1 MLKTIRDI
9 AGNSVVSVCGTASPE
24 NNRDKI
30 HYVLSQNKEVMD
42 SFKHR
47 IFVLNKIT
55 GFSTTEFNDI
65 IADIKQMYSC
75 VVLVEHV
82 NRGYQFG
89 FIDSDLMS
97 FNYVRN
103 NIPAYDFYFKYNM
116 DTILYNKF
124 LDITIENTADVIYP
138 PEISCLTPEFKSP
151 ELYKTYKDACM
162 DFSTSK
168 EGKFPGAWIMPWLY
182 MLSNKIDILYPNKD
196 ALADMYYKWV
206 TDVKGDFTQWHSQNK
221 VLCSEEMLMES
232 LINEKLK
239 KYCFIRDQDFD
250 YYCNFIIQYRIGDAT
265 IKNVHLS
272 KFGICHFHHKNMEII
287 EI

>member
-1 MLKTIRDI
+1 
-9 AGNSVVSVCGTASPE
+9 
-24 NNRDKI
+24 
-30 HYVLSQNKEVMD
+30 MD

-168 EGKFPGAWIMPWLY
+168 EGKFPFEEYAYQETRYQMLTKSDPEGAKLLM
-182 MLSNKIDILYPNKD
+182 K
-196 ALADMYYKWV
+196 LAIE
-206 TDVKGDFTQWHSQNK
+206 DVK
-221 VLCSEEMLMES
+221 
-232 LINEKLK
+232 K
-239 KYCFIRDQDFD
+239 KW
-250 YYCNFIIQYRIGDAT
+250 NFYEQLAKMNYG
-265 IKNVHLS
+265 K
-272 KFGICHFHHKNMEII
+272 
-287 EI
+287 